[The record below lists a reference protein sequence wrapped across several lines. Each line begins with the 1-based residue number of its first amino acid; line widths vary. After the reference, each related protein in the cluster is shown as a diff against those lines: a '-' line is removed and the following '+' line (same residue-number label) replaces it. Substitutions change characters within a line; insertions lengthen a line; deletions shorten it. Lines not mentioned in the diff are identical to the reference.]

1 MFKTIKQKLLS
12 IISDNHD
19 TWAGNMLPVRYNP
32 PCQEPEQQPLR
43 ILPPQP
49 QDTLDTPATPNI
61 QDMRTR
67 LIHGEAYEEIQ
78 STTRHRVHIVR
89 ATSDLLSSEEK
100 RSFTDEGLVAHS
112 EQYFLHTADGRFI
125 TGPELHGGGQCSI
138 CQGYTDEKQLCFC
151 AVCRRPL
158 CFACARSWQELEVC
172 PTHFR
177 RLQFNRDAWVEGA

>member
-1 MFKTIKQKLLS
+1 MFEIIKRKLLS
-12 IISDNHD
+12 IVRDTHD
-19 TWAGNMLPVRYNP
+19 TWAGNTLPVQYDP
-32 PCQEPEQQPLR
+32 PCQELQQQPRR
-43 ILPPQP
+43 ILPSQT
-49 QDTLDTPATPNI
+49 QDTPGTPNI
-61 QDMRTR
+61 QDMRTQ

-89 ATSDLLSSEEK
+89 ATSDLLSSEER
-100 RSFTDEGLVAHS
+100 RSFTEEGLVSHS
-112 EQYFLHTADGRFI
+112 EQYYLHTADGRFI

-172 PTHFR
+172 PVHYR
-177 RLQFNRDAWVEGA
+177 RLQFNRDTWVEGA